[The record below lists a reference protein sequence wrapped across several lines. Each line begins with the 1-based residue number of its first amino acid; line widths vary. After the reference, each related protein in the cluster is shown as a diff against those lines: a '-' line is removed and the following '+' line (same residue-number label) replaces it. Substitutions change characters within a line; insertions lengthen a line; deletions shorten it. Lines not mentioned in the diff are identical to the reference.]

1 MDIVERSGLVVNVQL
16 SHKKGLRRHFVDR
29 RRSVGN
35 QSLFAFDDPSRLA
48 LRFVLLCGDQS
59 RRFERSLDD
68 SSLKVLV
75 SRLRVATLELLGV
88 TSAATGR
95 SSDT

>member
-35 QSLFAFDDPSRLA
+35 QSLAFDDLSRLV

-59 RRFERSLDD
+59 RRFGRSLDD
-68 SSLKVLV
+68 SNLKVLG
-75 SRLRVATLELLGV
+75 SRLRVVTLELLGV
-88 TSAATGR
+88 AYAATRR